1 MDAEPI
7 IGEWAAAATHPHRE
21 ALASENLARQG
32 FKSYC
37 PVIIRR
43 VRHARRAYDTAKP
56 LFPGYLFI
64 ELKNWRTQ
72 LRPLLSTLGIRTV
85 VMSGGRPATLPAGFV
100 ENLKAREIDG
110 KIARPD
116 RAFQVGQTV
125 MIHNGPFDGLI
136 GQIVE
141 LRENDRVLLLLDVLK
156 RATRVSVDAKQLV

>member
-1 MDAEPI
+1 MNAEPI

-37 PVIIRR
+37 PVIMRR
-43 VRHARRAYDTAKP
+43 VRHARRTYDSVKP
-56 LFPGYLFI
+56 FFPGYLFI
-64 ELKNWRTQ
+64 QLENWRTQ

-100 ENLKAREIDG
+100 ESLRAREIDG
-110 KIARPD
+110 KIAKPE
-116 RAFQVGQTV
+116 RAFQIGQTV
-125 MIHNGPFDGLI
+125 TIQNGPFDGLI
-136 GQIVE
+136 GEIVE
-141 LRENDRVLLLLDVLK
+141 LRENDRVLVLLDLLK

>member
-37 PVIIRR
+37 PVIMRR
-43 VRHARRAYDTAKP
+43 VRHARRTYDSAKP
-56 LFPGYLFI
+56 LFPGYIFI
-64 ELKNWRTQ
+64 ELKNWPAQ
-72 LRPLLSTLGIRTV
+72 LRPLLSTVGIRTL
-85 VMSGGRPATLPAGFV
+85 VMSGKRPATLPAGFV

-110 KIARPD
+110 RIARPEL
-116 RAFQVGQTV
+116 AFQIGQTV
-125 MIHNGPFDGLI
+125 TIQNGPLDGLI

-141 LRENDRVLLLLDVLK
+141 LRENDRVLILLDLLK
-156 RATRVSVDAKQLV
+156 RATRVSVDARQLV